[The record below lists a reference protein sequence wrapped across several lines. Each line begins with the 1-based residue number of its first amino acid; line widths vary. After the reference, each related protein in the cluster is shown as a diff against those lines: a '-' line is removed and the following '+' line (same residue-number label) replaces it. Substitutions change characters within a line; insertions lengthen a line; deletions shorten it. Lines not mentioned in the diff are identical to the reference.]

1 MLTHRRQMHAAL
13 RTIAAIPYST
23 AESEYVVSFDT
34 AGTQQ
39 YHPVVGSAFGP
50 GLRSRPFIRMCM
62 KSYRPG
68 SECVVYNSGIVFIR
82 YDGGACGRRANT
94 FVADNGYIW
103 TAQVSVNTPRGV
115 KFMWKMG
122 DVKFDNVL
130 RMHNILTAI
139 SAYIDKRSLC
149 RLQLVNRNTC
159 SAISLAMSEQY

>member
-1 MLTHRRQMHAAL
+1 MLSLACEFCDIFDAYVTPLLAHRDFVRLATCCRSMYCAYGTHAMLTHRRQMHAAL

-103 TAQVSVNTPRGV
+103 TEQVSVNTPRGV
-115 KFMWKMG
+115 KFMW
-122 DVKFDNVL
+122 
-130 RMHNILTAI
+130 
-139 SAYIDKRSLC
+139 
-149 RLQLVNRNTC
+149 
-159 SAISLAMSEQY
+159 